1 MADNVE
7 DNDVVGVE
15 DIMAVRS
22 RISWG
27 AILAGAV
34 VGVATLLVL
43 GVLGGAIGLSS
54 TNEVDRD
61 TLAAGAALWALITSV
76 VAMFLAGWITSQ
88 TAVGENNREAIIH
101 GIIAWAVVLGICF
114 WLAAG
119 GIGAGLRTIT
129 GIAQAGAAGA
139 GEVDW
144 QEGARRAGISQ
155 ETLDQWRAR
164 ADQRAAALNDPAN
177 QEELQEQATNA
188 TWWTF
193 ASMVLSLAS
202 AIFGAI
208 LGAGPSFTLVPVAGT
223 GSYTVRQRR
232 YATTTK

>member
-1 MADNVE
+1 MADTAE

-15 DIMAVRS
+15 DVMSVRS

-27 AILAGAV
+27 AVLAGAV

-43 GVLGGAIGLSS
+43 GVLGGAIGLS
-54 TNEVDRD
+54 TTDDPDRD

-88 TAVGENNREAIIH
+88 TAVGENKREAVIH

-114 WLAAG
+114 WLATG
-119 GIGAGLRTIT
+119 GIGAGLSTIT
-129 GIAQAGAAGA
+129 GIAQAGGA
-139 GEVDW
+139 GEADW
-144 QEGARRAGISQ
+144 QEGARRAGVSQ
-155 ETLDQWRAR
+155 ETIDQWRAT
-164 ADQRAAALNDPAN
+164 ADQTGAAGNNPAN
-177 QEELQEQATNA
+177 RQEMSEEATAA

-193 ASMVLSLAS
+193 AGMLLSLAS

-208 LGAGPSFTLVPVAGT
+208 LGAGPTFTLVPAGAT

-232 YATTTK
+232 YAATK